1 MKNKKVNLLNVC
13 VFCISDSLNG
23 AEQVLF
29 KIVKFYSE
37 KGNNRVKMYFLKPQS
52 NTYWKENL
60 NSNVEIIYLNGS
72 IISLCKQIKKQ
83 HFEKVFSSHLMINAL
98 LGFLRT
104 FRVLKAK
111 KLIVRE
117 STQVFG
123 RYSGLKLLQYKL
135 AYFFGYRKIDLIV
148 CQTQRMSESLKQNVP
163 YLFKRTNVKVIPNPF
178 EFPNQGIVN
187 EFVEIP
193 ENTIVSAGRLIP
205 EKGFDI
211 LIKSFA
217 KIIEQ
222 NPEMYLMILGEGNE
236 RSKLE
241 NLVSELNLD
250 KKVKLNG
257 HVNNVYPY
265 FKKAKI
271 CVVSSIREGFP
282 NVLLQMMSQNER
294 VISTDCAGGI
304 SELKG
309 VLVIDTSDVDS
320 LSHAIQMI

>member
-1 MKNKKVNLLNVC
+1 
-13 VFCISDSLNG
+13 
-23 AEQVLF
+23 
-29 KIVKFYSE
+29 
-37 KGNNRVKMYFLKPQS
+37 
-52 NTYWKENL
+52 
-60 NSNVEIIYLNGS
+60 
-72 IISLCKQIKKQ
+72 
-83 HFEKVFSSHLMINAL
+83 
-98 LGFLRT
+98 
-104 FRVLKAK
+104 
-111 KLIVRE
+111 
-117 STQVFG
+117 VFG

-304 SELKG
+304 KELEG
-309 VLVIDTSDVDS
+309 VLVVDTNNVDA
-320 LSHAIQMI
+320 LSFGIQTMLSVEVNHRKMFDEELKNRVVESFINKITNG